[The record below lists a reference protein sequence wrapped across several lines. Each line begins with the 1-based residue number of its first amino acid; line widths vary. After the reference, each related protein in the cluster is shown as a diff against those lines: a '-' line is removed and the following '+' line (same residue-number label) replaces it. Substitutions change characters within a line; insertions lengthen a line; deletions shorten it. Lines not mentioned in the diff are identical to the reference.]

1 MVTAWLI
8 APPSQIST
16 FHIQMETRRREWG
29 SSTRSVSSVNPPPP
43 PPPSLSLGRGSSSSV
58 ESVQYLTIRLFS
70 LETKREKER
79 TRERFLLFS
88 LQVTK
93 CASVSS
99 VSHRADVR
107 AGVDGSA
114 CTHFHVHEDLRLAL
128 TGCFTQI
135 SLPSGGVR
143 QSRYRCCGCC
153 KNPPEQRQLK
163 ECQPEGKKTL
173 LMM

>member
-1 MVTAWLI
+1 MLVGMVTAWLI

-114 CTHFHVHEDLRLAL
+114 CTHFHVHDDLRLAL
-128 TGCFTQI
+128 AVASPKSHFP
-135 SLPSGGVR
+135 LVVSGRADTDVVAAV
-143 QSRYRCCGCC
+143 
-153 KNPPEQRQLK
+153 
-163 ECQPEGKKTL
+163 KTL
-173 LMM
+173 QNNVN